1 MSVQS
6 AAAAAAA
13 VAASAKPA
21 GPSLAARTRMAL
33 LVLVAVYPVITAI
46 IYLVAPFTEGWPVWE
61 RNFVVAPLM
70 VIAMVYFIIPT
81 IQLRFGRFIATG
93 RWRAAPLQ

>member
-13 VAASAKPA
+13 TATATVPAKPV

-70 VIAMVYFIIPT
+70 VVAMVYFIIPG
-81 IQLRFGRFIATG
+81 IQSRFGRFIATG
-93 RWRAAPLQ
+93 RINK

>member
-6 AAAAAAA
+6 AA
-13 VAASAKPA
+13 VAAPSKPA

-33 LVLVAVYPVITAI
+33 LVLVAVYPVITGI

-81 IQLRFGRFIATG
+81 IQSRFGRLIATG
-93 RWRAAPLQ
+93 RWSASPLR

>member
-6 AAAAAAA
+6 AAAAA
-13 VAASAKPA
+13 VPAKPA
-21 GPSLAARTRMAL
+21 APSLAARTRMAL

-81 IQLRFGRFIATG
+81 IQTRFGRFIATG
-93 RWRAAPLQ
+93 RFDRLPQSAQR

>member
-6 AAAAAAA
+6 AAAAATAT
-13 VAASAKPA
+13 VPAKPV

-70 VIAMVYFIIPT
+70 VVAMVYFIIPG
-81 IQLRFGRFIATG
+81 IQSRFGRFIATG
-93 RWRAAPLQ
+93 RINK

>member
-13 VAASAKPA
+13 TVPAKPV
-21 GPSLAARTRMAL
+21 GPSLAAPTRMAL

-70 VIAMVYFIIPT
+70 VVAMVYFIIPG
-81 IQLRFGRFIATG
+81 IQSRFGRFIATG
-93 RWRAAPLQ
+93 RINK

>member
-6 AAAAAAA
+6 AATATPAAT
-13 VAASAKPA
+13 VAAPVKPA

-33 LVLVAVYPVITAI
+33 LVLVAVYPVITGI

-61 RNFVVAPLM
+61 RNFIVAPLM

-81 IQLRFGRFIATG
+81 IQARFGRFIATG
-93 RWRAAPLQ
+93 KR

>member
-6 AAAAAAA
+6 AAAAVAATAA
-13 VAASAKPA
+13 VPAKPA

-33 LVLVAVYPVITAI
+33 LVLVAVYPVITGI
-46 IYLVAPFTEGWPVWE
+46 IYLVAPLTEGWPVWE

-70 VIAMVYFIIPT
+70 VIAMVYFIIPG
-81 IQLRFGRFIATG
+81 IQSRFGRFIATG
-93 RWRAAPLQ
+93 RLARA

>member
-6 AAAAAAA
+6 AAAAAT
-13 VAASAKPA
+13 VPTKPA
-21 GPSLAARTRMAL
+21 APSLAARTRMAL

-70 VIAMVYFIIPT
+70 VVAMVYFIIPG
-81 IQLRFGRFIATG
+81 IQSRFGRFIATG
-93 RWRAAPLQ
+93 RINK

>member
-6 AAAAAAA
+6 AASAPAAAG
-13 VAASAKPA
+13 VAAPAKPT

-81 IQLRFGRFIATG
+81 IQSRFGRFIATG
-93 RWRAAPLQ
+93 RLSK

>member
-6 AAAAAAA
+6 
-13 VAASAKPA
+13 VAATTATVPVKPA
-21 GPSLAARTRMAL
+21 APSLAARTRMAL

-46 IYLVAPFTEGWPVWE
+46 IYLVGPFTEGWPVWE

-70 VIAMVYFIIPT
+70 VVAMVYFIIPG
-81 IQLRFGRFIATG
+81 IQSRFGRFIATG
-93 RWRAAPLQ
+93 RINK

>member
-6 AAAAAAA
+6 AAAPIAPAAR
-13 VAASAKPA
+13 PA
-21 GPSLAARTRMAL
+21 GPSFVARTRLAL
-33 LVLVAVYPVITAI
+33 LVLVAVYPVITGL

-70 VIAMVYFIIPT
+70 VIAMVYVIIPT
-81 IQLRFGRFIATG
+81 IQGRFGRFIATG
-93 RWRAAPLQ
+93 RF

>member
-13 VAASAKPA
+13 TATVPAKPV

-70 VIAMVYFIIPT
+70 VVAMVYFIIPG
-81 IQLRFGRFIATG
+81 IQSRFGRFIATG
-93 RWRAAPLQ
+93 RINK